1 MRLNAL
7 SHYYPDSL
15 AFTFLHLL
23 NSLGSIQ
30 CLRQPISAPHYF
42 TLHSAFS
49 ASRVPV
55 LTHG

>member
-1 MRLNAL
+1 MRLNAR
-7 SHYYPDSL
+7 SHYYPNSV
-15 AFTFLHLL
+15 AFTLLHLL

-30 CLRQPISAPHYF
+30 CFMQPISAPHF
-42 TLHSAFS
+42 FVLHSAFS